1 MSEVLYR
8 KWRPRR
14 LDELV
19 GQEPVTQTL
28 TRAVALGRVA
38 HAYLFCGPRGTGK
51 TSTARILAK
60 SVNCLASKDGEAD
73 DSCGICRSINEGR
86 ALDLVEIDA
95 ASNRGIDDI
104 RTLRDKVH
112 FTPNEARY
120 KVYIVDEVH
129 MLSDAAFNALL
140 KTLEEPPPHAIFV
153 LATTEAHKIPATIIS
168 RCQRFDFRRISTG
181 AVVDRLQAI
190 CAGEGFEAET
200 AALELIARTS
210 AGGLRD
216 AINLLEQA
224 VVSYGSPVTERHVR
238 DLLGLGSDEAAL
250 TLTGHVL
257 NRSPQDGLKLI
268 NDVLAQGSDVR
279 QLHRTTVDLLRLALL
294 LKSDAGVTSGYPKE
308 TVERV
313 HSYVS
318 GTTLAHVVHA
328 LKCFARV
335 DMRRDTILAMPL
347 ELATVESALGEDKP
361 QAPAKPAPTGRAP
374 SRPTNP
380 TPQYSRPPQYTS
392 PQWPSSP
399 PPSRPVAAQPAAP
412 ATPAPSASIPLPT
425 DLPADPS
432 ARLDR
437 QWEFVLKVLSRHNKW
452 RRFNVGALLRG
463 CDQRQVAD
471 GVITL
476 RFAHKSHV
484 ERIEEELDNPESR
497 KLVLDA
503 LAQAMQSKYDVR
515 VEAVEAAASA
525 SPQQAART
533 SNLVRMAQA
542 MGAQVV
548 AEKEEPFEP
557 EADPPGA
564 GTPKT
569 DA

>member
-28 TRAVALGRVA
+28 TRAVSLGRVA

-60 SVNCLASKDGEAD
+60 AVNCLAPKDGEAD
-73 DSCGICRSINEGR
+73 NACGICRSINEGR

-129 MLSDAAFNALL
+129 MLTDFAFNALL
-140 KTLEEPPPHAIFV
+140 KTLEEPPPHAIFI
-153 LATTEAHKIPATIIS
+153 LATTEAHKVPATIIS
-168 RCQRFDFRRISTG
+168 RCQRFDFRRISIG
-181 AVVDRLQAI
+181 AVVGRLQAI

-200 AALELIARTS
+200 PALELIARTS

-216 AINLLEQA
+216 AINLLEQS
-224 VVSYGSPVTERHVR
+224 VVSYGSPVTEQHVR

-257 NRSPQDGLKLI
+257 NRSAQDGLKVI

-279 QLHRTTVDLLRLALL
+279 QLHRTTLEMLRLALL
-294 LKSDAGVTSGYPKE
+294 LKSGAGVTSGYPKE
-308 TVERV
+308 TVEKV

-335 DMRRDTILAMPL
+335 DMRRDTISAMPL
-347 ELATVESALGEDKP
+347 ELATVESALEEEKP
-361 QAPAKPAPTGRAP
+361 QTPAKPAQAGREP
-374 SRPTNP
+374 SRPANP
-380 TPQYSRPPQYTS
+380 PAQYTRPPQYTS
-392 PQWPSSP
+392 QPRSSP
-399 PPSRPVAAQPAAP
+399 PPPRP
-412 ATPAPSASIPLPT
+412 TPAPSVAPATQPPPASIPLPV
-425 DLPADPS
+425 DLPSDPG
-432 ARLDR
+432 ARLER
-437 QWEFVLKVLSRHNKW
+437 QWEFLLRILNRHNKW
-452 RRFNVGALLRG
+452 RRFNIGGLLRS
-463 CDQRQVAD
+463 CVQKQISD
-471 GVITL
+471 GVITFKL
-476 RFAHKSHV
+476 RYKTHV
-484 ERIEEELDNPESR
+484 ERMQDELDNPESR
-497 KLVLDA
+497 KFVLDT
-503 LAQAMQSKYDVR
+503 LAQAMQSQYDVR
-515 VEAVEAAASA
+515 VTMMEGTASGA
-525 SPQQAART
+525 PQAARS